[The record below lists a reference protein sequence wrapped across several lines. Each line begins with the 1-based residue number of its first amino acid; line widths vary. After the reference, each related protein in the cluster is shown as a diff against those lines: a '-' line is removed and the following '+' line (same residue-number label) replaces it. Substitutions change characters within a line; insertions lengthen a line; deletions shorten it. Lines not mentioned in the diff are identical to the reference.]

1 MVLIL
6 VTEPQLLGLNLKGMD
21 VGCHDLIMQPGK
33 VVLVEW
39 QLPMAPLLSGTHIF
53 PPSAFPTYF
62 NDFFLYD
69 RYVGHTKKF
78 IKKKMISICDLLLVN
93 KIRRCKG

>member
-39 QLPMAPLLSGTHIF
+39 QLPMAPLL
-53 PPSAFPTYF
+53 
-62 NDFFLYD
+62 
-69 RYVGHTKKF
+69 
-78 IKKKMISICDLLLVN
+78 
-93 KIRRCKG
+93 